1 MAFRLGRAIWLVGSR
16 SGAAAPAGAPKIG
29 SFVPN
34 RRLSLHEYINWRFLR
49 EAKITTPRGEVAST
63 PEEAFAI
70 AKDLG
75 TNDLVVKAQVLAGGR
90 GKGTFTNGFSG
101 GVKVAYSPDEAKDI
115 ASKMI
120 GQTLVTKQTGAKGRI
135 CDKVLICERLYTRR
149 EFYFA
154 FLLDRALRGPA
165 IVASA
170 EGGVDI
176 ESVAA
181 KRPEAIIKE
190 PIDIHKGLTE
200 DVASKVAQK
209 LGFSPASMDDAVD
222 HMMKMYDLFVKR
234 DISMLEINP
243 FAEDANGQIVCMDC
257 KINFDDNAA
266 FRQKD
271 VFALKDWTQED
282 EREVRATKADLNY
295 IGLDGSIGCLV
306 NGAGLAMATM
316 DMIKLHGGEPANF
329 LDLGGG
335 ARQEQVAEAFHILG
349 QDKHVLAIL
358 VNIFGGIMRCD
369 VIASGIIAAA
379 SEIDLKIPLVVRLQG
394 TRVDDAKLMIANSGL
409 KILACNDLDEAA
421 KMAVRLSN
429 IVQLAREAA
438 VDVKF
443 QLPI

>member
-1 MAFRLGRAIWLVGSR
+1 MALGLFRRAFGRRAATALPMALRPSASSLGPTRC
-16 SGAAAPAGAPKIG
+16 
-29 SFVPN
+29 
-34 RRLSLHEYINWRFLR
+34 LSLHEYINWQFLR
-49 EAKITTPRGEVAST
+49 EAQVTTPRGEVARS
-63 PEEAFAI
+63 PEEAFSI
-70 AKDLG
+70 AKNLG

-90 GKGTFTNGFSG
+90 GKGTFTNGFEG
-101 GVKVAYSPDEAKDI
+101 GVKMAFSPEEAKDI
-115 ASKMI
+115 AGQMI
-120 GQTLVTKQTGAKGRI
+120 GQTLVTKQTGSKGRI
-135 CDKVLICERLYTRR
+135 CDKVLICERIYTRR

-154 FLLDRALRGPA
+154 FLLDRALKGPA

-176 ESVAA
+176 ETVAA
-181 KRPEAIIKE
+181 ERPEAIIKE
-190 PIDIHKGLTE
+190 PIDIATGLT
-200 DVASKVAQK
+200 DDTALRVAKK
-209 LGFSPASMDDAVD
+209 LGFSANSLDDAVD
-222 HMMKMYDLFVKR
+222 HMKKMYDFFIEKDV
-234 DISMLEINP
+234 SMMEINP
-243 FAEDANGQIVCMDC
+243 FAEDANGKVVCMDC
-257 KINFDDNAA
+257 KINFDDNAS

-271 VFALKDWTQED
+271 IFSLKDWAQED
-282 EREVRATKADLNY
+282 EREVRATKSNLNY
-295 IGLDGSIGCLV
+295 IGLEGSIGCLV

-316 DMIKLHGGEPANF
+316 DMIKLYGGEPANF

-335 ARQEQVAEAFHILG
+335 AQQEQVSEAFHILG

-429 IVQLAREAA
+429 IVQLAREAS